1 MTRAPAGKDESP
13 GDSTTPAPSFPRIKG
28 GVAKGKPPESIV
40 WSSGLTPAAVI
51 RTRILPSVTRVLG
64 TSTSFRAPYPVN
76 DSARIAHDLLP
87 PGLGSVVC
95 EWNDVANLLRGRRG
109 CARGKGER
117 AEVEQRRAS
126 ERKADGFRR
135 GPAMEGGRE
144 HGDAQGR
151 ADLTARIE
159 HRAADARQRRG
170 HAGQDRGVHR
180 GRDQSCPKAGERQQ
194 RPLHEEG
201 RRGRQL
207 GKPDCTGAEDGE
219 PPEDRRARSVAAH
232 QSPCDEARGAE
243 EDADDTDEQTRGRG
257 AMSLDVLELDREH
270 EQAAEEAGSV
280 DQGRCRGGGEGPIA
294 KEVERQH
301 RIGAASLE
309 RDERGDPAG
318 SAEEREHDE
327 GRRPAAS
334 GPFDQRPGQGGE
346 PERSGRLR
354 TQIEPSRRGRGATLH
369 EAERQQ
375 DADDADRNVDEED
388 APPPERVDEGA
399 AHQWTARA
407 GHGRETAPDADC
419 PRALDGLGIGAAE
432 DRQRCGH
439 EERRAGPLEDPGGDE
454 PADVGRGDAQRGGGS
469 EDHEPS
475 GEQSPGAEPVAQAPG
490 QKQEAG
496 ERQRVPVDDPGK
508 AGRIGVQTRADAGE
522 RDVAGGDVQERH
534 AQPEAAGDQGESG
547 VGVRPVHRWLLARKP
562 YGCMRR
568 PQGWLRPRMP
578 TMQSCMAWRTG
589 TRCASSS
596 SWRVR
601 RPWRARRAGCGS
613 ITPRLGGGSP
623 PSSGSS
629 ARSSSSEPP
638 TGSCSPTLARA
649 SAPPPSKWSSPPP
662 PSSSA
667 RSAPTA
673 ACRAPCASPQPSRL
687 ATRWSSLPC
696 ASCTCVTR
704 RSVYTC
710 RRGLPA
716 WTSRDARRTWR
727 SASPLP
733 NRATCA
739 SA

>member
-1 MTRAPAGKDESP
+1 MTRRASL
-13 GDSTTPAPSFPRIKG
+13 
-28 GVAKGKPPESIV
+28 
-40 WSSGLTPAAVI
+40 SSSLLLTV
-51 RTRILPSVTRVLG
+51 
-64 TSTSFRAPYPVN
+64 
-76 DSARIAHDLLP
+76 
-87 PGLGSVVC
+87 GSVVG
-95 EWNDVANLLRGRRG
+95 ERNDIASRLRRRRG
-109 CARGKGER
+109 CARSKGQR
-117 AEVEQRRAS
+117 AEVEQRGAS
-126 ERKADGFRR
+126 KRKADGFGRR
-135 GPAMEGGRE
+135 PAVEGGRE

-180 GRDQSCPKAGERQQ
+180 RRDQGCPKAGERQQ
-194 RPLHEEG
+194 GSLHEER

-207 GKPDCTGAEDGE
+207 REPHCTGAENGE
-219 PPEDRRARSVAAH
+219 PSEDRRARSVATD
-232 QSPCDEARGAE
+232 QSPCDDARPAE
-243 EDADDTDEQTRGRG
+243 ENAHDTDEQTGDGG

-270 EQAAEEAGSV
+270 EEAAEEAGSV
-280 DQGRCRGGGEGPIA
+280 DQGRRRGRGEGPIA

-301 RIGAASLE
+301 RIGAPSLE

-439 EERRAGPLEDPGGDE
+439 EERRAHPLDDPGGDE
-454 PADVGRGDAQRGGGS
+454 PADVGRGDAHRGGGG
-469 EDHEPS
+469 EDDEP
-475 GEQSPGAEPVAQAPG
+475 GDEQSARAEAVAQTPG

-496 ERQRVPVDDPGK
+496 ERQRVPVDDPGE
-508 AGRIGVQTRADAGE
+508 AGRVGVQARADAGE
-522 RDVAGGDVQERH
+522 GDVAGGDIEQRH

-547 VGVRPVHRWLLARKP
+547 VGIRPAHEWLLACER

-568 PQGWLRPRMP
+568 SYGGLPPRME
-578 TMQSCMAWRTG
+578 TMQSCMAWRIG

-601 RPWRARRAGCGS
+601 KPWRAPRAGCES
-613 ITPRLGGGSP
+613 TTPRWGGGSP

-629 ARSSSSEPP
+629 ARSSSSARP
-638 TGSCSPTLARA
+638 TGSCSPTRARA
-649 SAPPPSKWSSPPP
+649 SEPPPSKWSSPPS

-667 RSAPTA
+667 RSALTT
-673 ACRAPCASPQPSRL
+673 ACRARYAWPQPSRP

-696 ASCTCVTR
+696 ASCTYATR
-704 RSVYTC
+704 RSVCTC
-710 RRGLPA
+710 RRGLRA
-716 WTSRDARRTWR
+716 WTSRGARRTWR
-727 SASPLP
+727 SASALP
-733 NRATCA
+733 NRAIYA
-739 SA
+739 SAG